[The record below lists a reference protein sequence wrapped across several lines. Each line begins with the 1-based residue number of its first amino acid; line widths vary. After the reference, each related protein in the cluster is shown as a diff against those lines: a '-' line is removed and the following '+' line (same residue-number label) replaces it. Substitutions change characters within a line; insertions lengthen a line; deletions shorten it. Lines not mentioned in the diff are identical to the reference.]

1 MRCFRPALLFLTAL
15 ASSSSLATCN
25 AYTNPFTTVVLNKP
39 KDTLCSHF
47 DPNSNLPTI
56 YSFLPSASHRWHAV
70 GRLDAA
76 TTGALL
82 VTTDTK
88 LVAHATTSAVP
99 KLYEARC
106 MGILDEDQLQ
116 ALRSGVDL
124 RAGLGM
130 SKPCEVDVVS
140 VERKV
145 RVSSCLATDVIFFR

>member
-1 MRCFRPALLFLTAL
+1 MRTLFLALFSLARLFLTCA
-15 ASSSSLATCN
+15 
-25 AYTNPFTTVVLNKP
+25 AYTTLFTTVVLNKP
-39 KDTLCSHF
+39 KDSLCSHF
-47 DPNSNLPTI
+47 DPNSELPTI
-56 YSFLPSASHRWHAV
+56 YSYLPPAPSRWHAC

-99 KLYEARC
+99 KVYEARC
-106 MGILDEDQLQ
+106 MGVLEEGQLQ

-124 RAGLGM
+124 KGGLGM
-130 SKPCEVDVVS
+130 SKPCEVEVVS

-145 RVSSCLATDVIFFR
+145 RQGVYWKIS